1 MEKRLD
7 EQYELLIEFDKKL
20 NRMLSTSEFDAIIAN
35 INQRMLDNF
44 NKLFQSFKTKV
55 DSLIECKVNQS
66 EFEDQIKNKISVS

>member
-1 MEKRLD
+1 MEKRLN